1 MEIENHPIY
10 SKERTMKSRYDNI
23 FWGILL
29 ILAAGL
35 TWAQQQGWV
44 GQFFTP
50 QFWML
55 AFAGLSV
62 VFFIRYLFAGLRFW
76 GWLFPVSL
84 FAALAG
90 MIWLATSHKY

>member
-1 MEIENHPIY
+1 
-10 SKERTMKSRYDNI
+10 MKSRYDNI

-62 VFFIRYLFAGLRFW
+62 VFFIRYLFAGLL
-76 GWLFPVSL
+76 G
-84 FAALAG
+84 LAVPG
-90 MIWLATSHKY
+90 QSFCRAGRYDMAGHIS